1 MSDSYG
7 QGGNGEDDQTSG
19 GSDYPKP
26 PPSGGSGYPP
36 PPPGGSGY
44 PPPPPPGESGYPP
57 PPGQGGYPA
66 GQPSG
71 YPPPG
76 QAPGYPPPPGEQQPY
91 PYGGYGSGYP
101 GGAWDSERPRGWSG
115 LAIASFIVALVA
127 PCIGVLVAIPLGIV
141 ALVKIRRSGDKG
153 KVFAILGIII
163 PVLWLAAI
171 GGVVAW
177 FASSTAERNEAGVIV
192 ESGRLQFEDVRTG
205 DCLDIDNLDEDAE
218 IGIFDIEGV
227 PCSDGHNAEVASI
240 VDLQGGAV
248 FPGESD
254 VRQQASVGCARVQAE
269 LPPGM
274 IVYPVYPTEELWDD
288 ENNRRAVCFAVQS
301 DFSDMTGKQL
311 N

>member
-1 MSDSYG
+1 MSDPYG

-36 PPPGGSGY
+36 PPSGG
-44 PPPPPPGESGYPP
+44 SGYPP

-76 QAPGYPPPPGEQQPY
+76 QTPGYPPAPGQQPY

-115 LAIASFIVALVA
+115 LAIASFIVALLA

-141 ALVKIRRSGDKG
+141 ALVKIRKSGDKG

-163 PVLWLAAI
+163 PVLWLGAI
-171 GGVVAW
+171 GGVIAWVAT
-177 FASSTAERNEAGVIV
+177 SSAERNEAGEIV
-192 ESGRLQFEDVRTG
+192 ESGRLSFEDVRTG
-205 DCLDIDNLDEDAE
+205 DCLDIDGLDETAE
-218 IGIFDIEGV
+218 IGIFDIDGV
-227 PCSDGHNAEVASI
+227 PCSDEHNAEVASI
-240 VDLQGGAV
+240 VELQGGDE

-254 VRQQASVGCARVQAE
+254 VRQQAGVGCARVQAE
-269 LPPGM
+269 LPPGL

-288 ENNRRAVCFAVQS
+288 EDSRRAICFAVQG
-301 DFSDMTGKQL
+301 DFSDMSGKQL